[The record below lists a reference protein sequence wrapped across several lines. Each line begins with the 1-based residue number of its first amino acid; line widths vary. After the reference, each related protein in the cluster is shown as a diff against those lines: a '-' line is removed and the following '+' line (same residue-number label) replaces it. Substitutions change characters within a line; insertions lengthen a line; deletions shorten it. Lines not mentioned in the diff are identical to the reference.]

1 MAKTA
6 LEKQLD
12 KIQRENRHEARK
24 EARRIRASSIVS
36 GQDIIQGLRLLDK
49 TAEEV
54 LRILLDK
61 QQEPGQQ
68 LTYADEDFPDYLANS
83 IELEIEKL
91 VQYGMISIRVTWD
104 GGGIIYLLP
113 PSVSYFEDKE
123 TALKKQE
130 EQQMASIHI
139 GSINNSGN
147 FVLGDAVNS
156 TFSIDNSV
164 HRIENE
170 IEEKGGE
177 DKAELLALLEEVK
190 KLMENIETS
199 RTIPKQKGLFS
210 RISAHLATHGWFYGE
225 IVALIGQQAIALL
238 NK

>member
-1 MAKTA
+1 MAKSA
-6 LEKQLD
+6 FEKQLD

-24 EARRIRASSIVS
+24 ETRRLRASSIVN
-36 GQDIIQGLRLLDK
+36 GQDIIQGIRIMDK

-54 LRILLDK
+54 LRILLKK
-61 QQEPGQQ
+61 QQGSEQQ
-68 LTYADEDFPDYLANS
+68 MTYSDEDFPDYLASS
-83 IELEIEKL
+83 IDLEIEKL
-91 VQYGMISIRVTWD
+91 VQYGMISIKVTWD
-104 GGGIIYLLP
+104 SGGIIYLLP
-113 PSVSYFEDKE
+113 PAVSYFEDKE

-130 EQQMASIHI
+130 EQRMASIQI

-147 FVLGDAVNS
+147 LVLGDAVNS

-177 DKAELLALLEEVK
+177 DKAELLALLDEVK
-190 KLMENIETS
+190 ELMENIEAS
-199 RTIPKQKGLFS
+199 RTIPKQKGLFN

-225 IVALIGQQAIALL
+225 IVALLGQQAITLL
-238 NK
+238 NS

>member
-6 LEKQLD
+6 LEKQMD
-12 KIQRENRHEARK
+12 KIQRETRHEAHK
-24 EARRIRASSIVS
+24 EALRLRASSIVN
-36 GQDIIQGLRLLDK
+36 GQDIIQGLRFLDK

-54 LRILLDK
+54 LQILLDK
-61 QQEPGQQ
+61 QQEHGER
-68 LTYADEDFPDYLANS
+68 LTYSDEDFPNYLANS

-91 VQYGMISIRVTWD
+91 VQYGMISITIRWD

-113 PSVSYFEDKE
+113 PSASYFADKE
-123 TALKKQE
+123 IALKKQE
-130 EQQMASIHI
+130 ERMASIQI

-156 TFSIDNSV
+156 VFSIDSSI
-164 HRIENE
+164 HRIEKE

-177 DKAELLALLEEVK
+177 NKAELLALLDEVK
-190 KLMENIETS
+190 EQVENINNS
-199 RTIPKQKGLFS
+199 RIIPKQKGLLS

-225 IVALIGQQAIALL
+225 IVALLGQQVFTLL
-238 NK
+238 GK

>member
-1 MAKTA
+1 
-6 LEKQLD
+6 
-12 KIQRENRHEARK
+12 
-24 EARRIRASSIVS
+24 
-36 GQDIIQGLRLLDK
+36 
-49 TAEEV
+49 
-54 LRILLDK
+54 
-61 QQEPGQQ
+61 
-68 LTYADEDFPDYLANS
+68 
-83 IELEIEKL
+83 
-91 VQYGMISIRVTWD
+91 MISIRVTWD

-177 DKAELLALLEEVK
+177 DKAELSASSNRMLAV
-190 KLMENIETS
+190 
-199 RTIPKQKGLFS
+199 PH
-210 RISAHLATHGWFYGE
+210 RIHSL
-225 IVALIGQQAIALL
+225 VQQIMSVTKAAGP
-238 NK
+238 